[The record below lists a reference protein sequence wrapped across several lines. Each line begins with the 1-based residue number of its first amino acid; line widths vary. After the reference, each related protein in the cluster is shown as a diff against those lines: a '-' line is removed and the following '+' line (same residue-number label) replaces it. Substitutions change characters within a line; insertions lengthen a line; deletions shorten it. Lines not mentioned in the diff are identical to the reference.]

1 MNFFST
7 FDQLSSDAT
16 RISYLSTGSLRS
28 CDPSSATEKGSIAVR
43 AKVETSA
50 LGRQPVQAHPAAL
63 NEIDH
68 VFVQQGPR
76 TSMIGKPLTQVPN
89 LSWRK
94 ALKKAG
100 LPAGIRFHDCRH
112 RFATLHK
119 RTRTDDRLMMHLGGW
134 ESSNRW
140 SDTHISQHRT
150 LRELHTTYPKYGRV
164 EVNCSKPGRG
174 QPL

>member
-1 MNFFST
+1 MNLFST
-7 FDQLSSDAT
+7 SDQLSSDAT

-76 TSMIGKPLTQVPN
+76 SSMIGKPLTQVPN

-134 ESSNRW
+134 ESSKSMERY
-140 SDTHISQHRT
+140 SHITTPDAERAAHNLSQIW
-150 LRELHTTYPKYGRV
+150 KD
-164 EVNCSKPGRG
+164 
-174 QPL
+174 